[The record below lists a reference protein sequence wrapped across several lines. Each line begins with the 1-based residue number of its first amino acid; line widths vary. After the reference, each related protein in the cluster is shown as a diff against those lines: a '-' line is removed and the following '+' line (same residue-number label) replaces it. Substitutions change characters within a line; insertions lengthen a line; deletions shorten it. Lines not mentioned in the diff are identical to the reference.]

1 MSYNSWLYDRKNTG
15 FDNVPVTTGTKR
27 LAALG
32 PVKVWLGLKKS
43 DGQGTYFDLKV
54 ELLKNGVIIATGQT
68 MDIRGITRNPDLAKA
83 VTVAFGSISD
93 D

>member
-1 MSYNSWLYDRKNTG
+1 
-15 FDNVPVTTGTKR
+15 
-27 LAALG
+27 
-32 PVKVWLGLKKS
+32 LKKS